1 MQPNRADLPR
11 VVDHCILS
19 RAVLVTRDAISRKW
33 MSKKPDRKS
42 ALLEE
47 DVLIIGNESAND
59 SDASDAPCCR
69 WAMCDAVF
77 WGEGVCL

>member
-11 VVDHCILS
+11 VVEHCILS
-19 RAVLVTRDAISRKW
+19 RAVLLTRDAISRKW

-59 SDASDAPCCR
+59 SDAPCCR
-69 WAMCDAVF
+69 WEMCVAVF
-77 WGEGVCL
+77 WGEGVIL

>member
-1 MQPNRADLPR
+1 MQPNRADPPH

-19 RAVLVTRDAISRKW
+19 RAVLAISRKW

-77 WGEGVCL
+77 WGEGVIL